1 MFYLIGKEGVGS
13 SSRMRVM
20 SESDYKMCVMD
31 LSKYLS
37 DDGMFIISEDENY
50 FYLKGVKQWKGLM
63 FYII

>member
-13 SSRMRVM
+13 STRMRVM

-37 DDGMFIISEDENY
+37 DDGKFIISEDENY
-50 FYLKGVKQWKGLM
+50 FYLKGVK
-63 FYII
+63 